1 MDDDSG
7 LIDEDSLL
15 TEEDL
20 KKPNHHLLILKIVSI
35 EFLYKLMCITQ
46 NLFVKLVIVKWN
58 HIRVYFCISK
68 IFLKKLKFILF
79 FSLLQINIFLMFSDN
94 FDTLI

>member
-1 MDDDSG
+1 MKKTIESSVKVHMDDDSG

-35 EFLYKLMCITQ
+35 EFLYKSHVYYPKFVCEVGDCEVEPHTC
-46 NLFVKLVIVKWN
+46 LFLHFKNIFEK
-58 HIRVYFCISK
+58 IKIYFI
-68 IFLKKLKFILF
+68 F
-79 FSLLQINIFLMFSDN
+79 FSASN
-94 FDTLI
+94 

>member
-35 EFLYKLMCITQ
+35 EFLYKSHVYYLGDCEVEPHTC
-46 NLFVKLVIVKWN
+46 LFLHFKNVFEKIEF
-58 HIRVYFCISK
+58 YF
-68 IFLKKLKFILF
+68 IFF
-79 FSLLQINIFLMFSDN
+79 LLQINIFLMFSDN